1 MDSALSLPSMVLVQ
15 GLSIERL
22 ILGVSV
28 VVDKSY
34 HSKILLL
41 MTILILR

>member
-28 VVDKSY
+28 VVDESY